1 MLVGVAGAG
10 VGGASGL
17 TEFAIAGCG
26 TALGWLAGHY
36 LGDYFDRELDRI
48 AKPQRPIPSGRL
60 APRTALACGTGL
72 AIAAAVLL
80 AWANWRTLLLV
91 VLALSGI
98 VAYSKFCKARG
109 FSGNLVRGLI
119 TALAFLIGAMVVTP
133 LPGWA
138 AVAFSVVFLLHDAA
152 SNLVG
157 TLRDVDGDR
166 AAGYRSVPVR
176 SGIRHAT
183 RLAAAL
189 YAATIVTAALGL
201 LLPHRLGYPVLLVVA
216 ACVGSVAVLPLLSL
230 APTLT
235 QARALRAHELLVA
248 ERLVLASAVLARTV
262 PAATV
267 VPLLGLMLVFSLWTQ
282 ASMRSKYEIAADDK
296 EGQPT

>member
-10 VGGASGL
+10 AGGASRL

-36 LGDYFDRELDRI
+36 LGDYFDRDLDRI

-60 APRTALACGTGL
+60 SPKTALAFGTGL

-80 AWANWRTLLLV
+80 AWANWRTLVLV
-91 VLALSGI
+91 ALALGGI

-109 FSGNLVRGLI
+109 LSGNLVRGLI
-119 TALAFLIGAMVVTP
+119 IALAFLIGAMVVNP
-133 LPGWA
+133 LPGWT
-138 AVAFSVVFLLHDAA
+138 AVVFSVVFLLHDAA

-183 RLAAAL
+183 RLTAAL
-189 YAATIVTAALGL
+189 YAAAIVAAAIGL
-201 LLPHRLGYPVLLVVA
+201 LLQHRVGYPVLLVVA
-216 ACVGSVAVLPLLSL
+216 ACIGSVAVLPLVSL

-235 QARALRAHELLVA
+235 QVRALRAHELLVA

-262 PAATV
+262 PAITV
-267 VPLLGLMLVFSLWTQ
+267 VPLLGLTLLFSLWSQ
-282 ASMRSKYEIAADDK
+282 AAMRSKYEIAADDK